1 MGSPVRRPVFWAG
14 LPMLDVTTL
23 GPFTRI
29 RLTRTFLGRPV
40 HDVSAYLLDDLLI
53 DTGPPTTAG
62 QLVDWCRERPISR
75 VVLTHHHED
84 HVGGAAALHRELGLP
99 VLAPEGALPILLE
112 GARIPLYR
120 RAVWGRPKRL
130 RAEPLEH
137 PLEHGPYRFR
147 VVPTP
152 GHAFDHV
159 CLFEPQRGWL
169 VSGDLYVHER
179 VRYLRR
185 IEDLWTHVES
195 LRRALALEPE
205 LLICAHAGVVE
216 DACGALRR
224 KIEWWERL
232 SVQARE
238 LRREGESLRRITRR
252 LLGREGFLYGFSF
265 GDFSKKN
272 LVRALVQRPGA
283 ETDPS
288 RV

>member
-1 MGSPVRRPVFWAG
+1 
-14 LPMLDVTTL
+14 MLDVTSF

-29 RLTRTFLGRPV
+29 RLTRTLFGRPV
-40 HDVSAYLLDDLLI
+40 HDVSAYLLDDLQI
-53 DTGPPTTAG
+53 DTGPPTTARE
-62 QLVDWCRERPISR
+62 LVAWCRERPISR

-84 HVGGAAALHRELGLP
+84 HVGGAAALRHELGLP
-99 VLAPEGALPILLE
+99 VQAPEGALPILLE
-112 GARIPLYR
+112 GARVPLYR
-120 RAVWGRPKRL
+120 RAVWGRPKRF
-130 RAEPLEH
+130 RAEPLGDQ
-137 PLEHGPYRFR
+137 LEHGPYRFR

-159 CLFEPQRGWL
+159 CLFEEERGWL

-195 LRRALALEPE
+195 LRRALALEPG

-224 KIEWWERL
+224 KIEWWEGL
-232 SVQARE
+232 SERARE
-238 LRREGESLRRITRR
+238 LHREGHSLRRITRR

-272 LVRALVQRPGA
+272 LVRALLHRPGSGDGP
-283 ETDPS
+283 T